1 MGNES
6 GMQFELDCMPLSYRQ
21 QRVIERQE
29 LFFNNCHHH
38 LDHLARTTLDKS
50 FIICKVP
57 SIILTEILL

>member
-6 GMQFELDCMPLSYRQ
+6 GMQFGLDCMPLSYRQ

-29 LFFNNCHHH
+29 RFFNNCHHH

-50 FIICKVP
+50 FIICKVL
-57 SIILTEILL
+57 SIIRTEILL

>member
-6 GMQFELDCMPLSYRQ
+6 GMQFGWTVCLYPTGS
-21 QRVIERQE
+21 RVLKGKRSS
-29 LFFNNCHHH
+29 FNNCHHH

-50 FIICKVP
+50 FIICKVL